1 MRSSSDG
8 RQFGDKLIP
17 KIQSAVHESI
27 ISARRG
33 LFDVEHSLRVKA
45 TQDIIDR
52 AGHEVAD
59 LHRPIIDDLLA
70 TEGVNLHPLLQQYLG
85 QVRTGADQWQSLAGH
100 LSMMATSALS
110 DALSNAFAPI
120 TYRINETGPNLN
132 NDPSVYAQAWAAGLT
147 TFDIGQKVAYENG
160 LGGGNFQMLALLQQ
174 SIPDYGQLT
183 DWLRRGYIDENLF
196 KNWLWR
202 GAVPEEVW
210 TYYLS
215 MARELLTPADMA
227 LALLRGDTT
236 EKYAQEVANAA
247 GLTDDDFAIVLANT
261 GEPPGLMQLLEG
273 YRRGFITKATLE
285 RGIRQ
290 SRVRDEWIPFIEQLR
305 YEPMPTADA
314 IEAYVKGYITE
325 AQAKDYSQQNGLE
338 PTDFDALALSAG
350 EPLSRDEMTRL
361 WRYGFVTEA
370 DVKNAIKQ
378 SRIKDSYVDWAVLL
392 KSAPMSTA
400 DAVESYV
407 QGYLTLDQSKSIAVM
422 NGLREDDFDALRLT
436 AGDPLSKTEMLTL
449 LRRGE
454 VTTDQVKDALRQS
467 RLKDSYIDLA
477 LKLQTTLPALYEVR
491 ALLSAGAITAA
502 QGTELLLEQGYS
514 ADLVKDIVSSLTG
527 GTLAET
533 KTLTAAQIT
542 TLYQER
548 EITAAEYVK
557 ELEALGYSQAE
568 AELYQEMEDWK
579 FSIAS
584 RNSVLAKIKAQYI
597 NRVISQQQASADLD
611 ALQISA
617 AMRDE
622 LFDLWNL
629 EQATTIKRLT
639 QAEITSAWQM
649 NLFEN
654 GDPAANTQLALD
666 YLMSLGYSSTDA
678 IIVLEIKNKGPLG
691 DVNTPAKAS
700 SSKSKGQTQSS

>member
-1 MRSSSDG
+1 MLSSKG
-8 RQFGDKLIP
+8 ERQFGDKLIP
-17 KIQSAVHESI
+17 KLQSAVHESI
-27 ISARRG
+27 IAARRG
-33 LFDVEHSLRVKA
+33 LFDVEHQLKVKSM
-45 TQDIIDR
+45 QDIIDR
-52 AGHEVAD
+52 AGHEVAG

-70 TEGVNLHPLLQQYLG
+70 TESVTIHPLLRDYLG
-85 QVRTGADQWQSLAGH
+85 NVKTGEDQWQSLAGH

-147 TFDIGQKVAYENG
+147 TFDIGQKVAYQNG

-174 SIPDYGQLT
+174 SIPDFGQLT
-183 DWLRRGYIDENLF
+183 EWLRRGYIDEDLF

-210 TYYLS
+210 NYYIQMS
-215 MARELLTPADMA
+215 RELLTPADMA
-227 LALLRGDTT
+227 LALLRGDVT

-247 GLTDDDFAIVLANT
+247 GITNSDFSVLVSNT
-261 GEPPGLMQLLEG
+261 GEPPGLMQLLEA
-273 YRRGFITKATLE
+273 YRRGFIDKATLE

-290 SRVRDEWIPFIEQLR
+290 SRVRDEWIPTIEQLR

-314 IEAYVKGYITE
+314 IEAYIKGYITE

-338 PTDFDALALSAG
+338 PTDFEALSLSAG
-350 EPLSRDEMTRL
+350 EPLSREEMTRL

-370 DVKNAIKQ
+370 NVKDAIKQ
-378 SRIKDSYVDWAVLL
+378 SRIKDAYVDWAVLL

-400 DAVESYV
+400 DAVEAYV
-407 QGYLTLDQSKSIAVM
+407 QGYLSLADSKSIAVM
-422 NGLREDDFDALRLT
+422 NGLREDDFEPLRLT

-449 LRRGE
+449 LRRGQ
-454 VTTDQVKDALRQS
+454 VTKDQVKDALRQS

-477 LKLQTTLPALYEVR
+477 LELQTTLPALYEVR

-502 QGTELLLEQGYS
+502 QGTQLLLEQGYS
-514 ADLVKDIVSSLTG
+514 AELVKDIVSSLTG
-527 GTLAET
+527 GTLAQT
-533 KTLTAAQIT
+533 KTLTAAQVT

-568 AELYQEMEDWK
+568 AELFQEMEDWK

-584 RNSVLAKIKAQYI
+584 RNQVLAKIKAQYI
-597 NRVISQQQASADLD
+597 NRAISQQQASADLD

-617 AMRDE
+617 EMRDM

-629 EQATTIKRLT
+629 EQATNIKRLT
-639 QAEITSAWQM
+639 QSEVTSAWQM
-649 NLFEN
+649 DLFQN
-654 GDPAANTQLALD
+654 NDPAANTQLAIE
-666 YLMSLGYSSTDA
+666 YLESLGYSSTDA
-678 IIVLEIKNKGPLG
+678 ILILEIKNKGPLG
-691 DVNTPAKAS
+691 DVNSSAKAS
-700 SSKSKGQTQSS
+700 SSKSKGQA